1 MDITRRGFLKGAI
14 GLAGAGMTGALT
26 VPALKS
32 LLPPP
37 ITRCNKDEAHDTLTF
52 KSEQGKW
59 YENKA
64 NQIAKA
70 EDFENLWDVAIVNW
84 GPAEL
89 EKELGNCEIQ
99 LAPAKVPMES
109 GMEELGVSVDGG
121 NAIMMAYHTYKCPH
135 LCCKPVFT
143 DEGKSTISGKD
154 FENMFL
160 CPCHLSLFD
169 PISII
174 ENIDEQGRKVMA
186 AELLEG
192 PAPYGLPVV
201 PVAEKDGG
209 LVGLTTHLDW
219 LKYCGQG

>member
-37 ITRCNKDEAHDTLTF
+37 VTRCNEDDAHETLTY
-52 KSEQGKW
+52 KGESGKW
-59 YENKA
+59 YESMNGDV
-64 NQIAKA
+64 AKK
-70 EDFENLWDVAIVNW
+70 EDFKPWDVAIVDW
-84 GPAEL
+84 GPKVL
-89 EKELGNCEIQ
+89 EEELGACEIQ
-99 LAPAKVPMES
+99 LALVKVPTEN
-109 GMEELGVSVDGG
+109 GMTGLGVEDDGG
-121 NAIMMAYHTYKCPH
+121 NSTMMAYHTYKCPH

-143 DEGKSTISGKD
+143 PEGTSAISGGD
-154 FENMFL
+154 YENMFL

-169 PISII
+169 PMSIN
-174 ENIDEQGRKVMA
+174 EETDELGRKVMA

-201 PVAEKDGG
+201 PIAEKDGG
-209 LVGLTTHLDW
+209 LIGLTTHLEW

>member
-1 MDITRRGFLKGAI
+1 MDITRRDFLKGAI

-37 ITRCNKDEAHDTLTF
+37 VTRCNEDDAHETLTY
-52 KSEQGKW
+52 KGTSGKW
-59 YENKA
+59 YESKDGEV
-64 NQIAKA
+64 AKK
-70 EDFENLWDVAIVNW
+70 EDFKLWDAALVNW
-84 GPAEL
+84 GPKGL
-89 EKELGNCEIQ
+89 EEELGACEIQ
-99 LAPAKVPMES
+99 LALVKVPTEDSMK
-109 GMEELGVSVDGG
+109 ELGVEDEGG
-121 NAIMMAYHTYKCPH
+121 NSTMMAYHTYKCPH

-143 DEGKSTISGKD
+143 PEGTSAISGAD
-154 FENMFL
+154 YENMFL

-169 PISII
+169 PVSVN
-174 ENIDEQGRKVMA
+174 EETDELGRKVMT

-201 PVAEKDGG
+201 PIAEKDGG
-209 LVGLTTHLDW
+209 LIGLTTQLEW

>member
-1 MDITRRGFLKGAI
+1 MDITRRDFLKGAI

-37 ITRCNKDEAHDTLTF
+37 VTRCNEDDAHETLTY
-52 KSEQGKW
+52 KGTSGKW
-59 YENKA
+59 YESKDGEV
-64 NQIAKA
+64 AKK
-70 EDFENLWDVAIVNW
+70 EDFKLWDAALVNW
-84 GPAEL
+84 GPKGL
-89 EKELGNCEIQ
+89 EEELGACEIQ
-99 LAPAKVPMES
+99 LALVKVPTEDSMK
-109 GMEELGVSVDGG
+109 ELGVEDEGG
-121 NAIMMAYHTYKCPH
+121 NSTMMAYHTYKCPH

-143 DEGKSTISGKD
+143 SEGTSAISGAD
-154 FENMFL
+154 YENMFL

-169 PISII
+169 PVSVN
-174 ENIDEQGRKVMA
+174 EETDELGRKVMT

-201 PVAEKDGG
+201 PIAEKDGG
-209 LVGLTTHLDW
+209 LIGLTTHIEW

>member
-37 ITRCNKDEAHDTLTF
+37 VTRCNEDDAHETLTY
-52 KSEQGKW
+52 KGESGKW
-59 YENKA
+59 YESMDGDV
-64 NQIAKA
+64 AKK
-70 EDFENLWDVAIVNW
+70 EDFKLWDVAIVDW
-84 GPAEL
+84 GPKVL
-89 EKELGNCEIQ
+89 EEELGACEIQ
-99 LAPAKVPMES
+99 LALVKVPTEN
-109 GMEELGVSVDGG
+109 GMADLGVEDDGG
-121 NAIMMAYHTYKCPH
+121 NSTMMAYHTYKCPH

-143 DEGKSTISGKD
+143 SEGTSAISGGD
-154 FENMFL
+154 YENMFL

-169 PISII
+169 PMSIN
-174 ENIDEQGRKVMA
+174 EETDELGRKVMA

-201 PVAEKDGG
+201 PISEKDGG
-209 LVGLTTHLDW
+209 LIGLTTHLEW

>member
-37 ITRCNKDEAHDTLTF
+37 ITRCNKDEAHDTLTY
-52 KSEQGKW
+52 KKEDGKW

-64 NQIAKA
+64 NDIAKI
-70 EDFENLWDVAIVNW
+70 EDFKNIWDVAIVNW
-84 GPAEL
+84 APTEL
-89 EKELGNCEIQ
+89 EEELGNCEIQ
-99 LAPAKVPMES
+99 LALAKVPMES
-109 GMEELGVSVDGG
+109 GMEGLGVSVDGG

-174 ENIDEQGRKVMA
+174 ENIDEQGRTVMA

>member
-14 GLAGAGMTGALT
+14 GLAGAGITGALT

-37 ITRCNKDEAHDTLTF
+37 VTRCNEDDAHETLTY
-52 KSEQGKW
+52 KGESGKW
-59 YENKA
+59 YESMNGDV
-64 NQIAKA
+64 AKK
-70 EDFENLWDVAIVNW
+70 EDFKLWDVAIVNW
-84 GPAEL
+84 GPKEL
-89 EKELGNCEIQ
+89 EEELGSCEIQ
-99 LAPAKVPMES
+99 LALIKVPTENS
-109 GMEELGVSVDGG
+109 MEELGVSDDGG
-121 NAIMMAYHTYKCPH
+121 NSTMMAYHTYKCPH

-143 DEGKSTISGKD
+143 PEGTSTISGGD
-154 FENMFL
+154 YENMFL

-169 PISII
+169 PISIS
-174 ENIDEQGRKVMA
+174 EETDELGRKVMA

-201 PVAEKDGG
+201 PIAEKDGG
-209 LVGLTTHLDW
+209 LIGLTTHLDW

>member
-1 MDITRRGFLKGAI
+1 
-14 GLAGAGMTGALT
+14 
-26 VPALKS
+26 
-32 LLPPP
+32 
-37 ITRCNKDEAHDTLTF
+37 
-52 KSEQGKW
+52 
-59 YENKA
+59 
-64 NQIAKA
+64 
-70 EDFENLWDVAIVNW
+70 
-84 GPAEL
+84 
-89 EKELGNCEIQ
+89 
-99 LAPAKVPMES
+99 
-109 GMEELGVSVDGG
+109 MEELGVSVDGG

-154 FENMFL
+154 YENMFL

>member
-26 VPALKS
+26 VPALTS

-37 ITRCNKDEAHDTLTF
+37 ITRCDKDEAHETLTY
-52 KSEQGKW
+52 KKEEGKW

-64 NQIAKA
+64 NDIAKI
-70 EDFENLWDVAIVNW
+70 EDFKNIWDVAIVNW
-84 GPAEL
+84 APTEL
-89 EKELGNCEIQ
+89 EEELGNCEIQ
-99 LAPAKVPMES
+99 LALAKVPMES

-174 ENIDEQGRKVMA
+174 ENIVE
-186 AELLEG
+186 
-192 PAPYGLPVV
+192 
-201 PVAEKDGG
+201 
-209 LVGLTTHLDW
+209 
-219 LKYCGQG
+219 

>member
-1 MDITRRGFLKGAI
+1 MNITRRGFLQGAI

-37 ITRCNKDEAHDTLTF
+37 VTRCNKDDAHETLTF
-52 KSEQGKW
+52 KAEAGKW
-59 YENKA
+59 YENKG
-64 NQIAKA
+64 NNVAKVS
-70 EDFENLWDVAIVNW
+70 DFENLWDVAIVNW
-84 GPAEL
+84 GPSDL
-89 EKELGNCEIQ
+89 EEELGVCEIQ
-99 LAPAKVPMES
+99 LALARVPTEE
-109 GMEELGVSVDGG
+109 GMEGLGVSVDDG
-121 NAIMMAYHTYKCPH
+121 NSMMMAYHTYKCPH
-135 LCCKPVFT
+135 LCCKPVYT
-143 DEGKSTISGKD
+143 DAGTSTISGKE

-174 ENIDEQGRKVMA
+174 KNIDEQGREVMA

-201 PVAEKDGG
+201 PVAEKNGE
-209 LVGLTTHLDW
+209 LIGLTTSIEW

>member
-1 MDITRRGFLKGAI
+1 MEITRRGFLKGAI

-37 ITRCNKDEAHDTLTF
+37 VTRCNEDDAHETLTY
-52 KSEQGKW
+52 KGTSGKW
-59 YENKA
+59 YESKDGEV
-64 NQIAKA
+64 AKK
-70 EDFENLWDVAIVNW
+70 EDFKLWDAALVNW
-84 GPAEL
+84 GPKGL
-89 EKELGNCEIQ
+89 EEELGACEIQ
-99 LAPAKVPMES
+99 LALVKVPTEDSMK
-109 GMEELGVSVDGG
+109 ELGVEDEGG
-121 NAIMMAYHTYKCPH
+121 NSTMMAYHTYKCPH

-143 DEGKSTISGKD
+143 PEGTSAISGAD
-154 FENMFL
+154 YENMFL

-169 PISII
+169 PVSVN
-174 ENIDEQGRKVMA
+174 EETDELGRKVMT

-201 PVAEKDGG
+201 PIAEKDGG
-209 LVGLTTHLDW
+209 LIGLTTQLEW

>member
-14 GLAGAGMTGALT
+14 GLAGAGITGALT

-37 ITRCNKDEAHDTLTF
+37 VTRCNEDDAHETLTY
-52 KSEQGKW
+52 KGESGKW
-59 YENKA
+59 YESMNGDV
-64 NQIAKA
+64 AKK
-70 EDFENLWDVAIVNW
+70 EDFKLWDVAIVNW
-84 GPAEL
+84 GPKEL
-89 EKELGNCEIQ
+89 EEELGSCEIQ
-99 LAPAKVPMES
+99 LALVKVPTENS
-109 GMEELGVSVDGG
+109 MEELGVSDDGG
-121 NAIMMAYHTYKCPH
+121 NSTMMAYHTYKCPH

-143 DEGKSTISGKD
+143 PEGTSTISGGD
-154 FENMFL
+154 YENMFL

-169 PISII
+169 PISIS
-174 ENIDEQGRKVMA
+174 EETDELGRKVMA

-201 PVAEKDGG
+201 PIAEKDGG
-209 LVGLTTHLDW
+209 LIGLTTHLDW

>member
-1 MDITRRGFLKGAI
+1 MDITRRDFLKGAI

-37 ITRCNKDEAHDTLTF
+37 VTRCNEDDAHETLTY
-52 KSEQGKW
+52 KGTSGKW
-59 YENKA
+59 YESKDGEV
-64 NQIAKA
+64 AKK
-70 EDFENLWDVAIVNW
+70 EDFKLWDAALVNW
-84 GPAEL
+84 GPKGL
-89 EKELGNCEIQ
+89 EEELGACEIQ
-99 LAPAKVPMES
+99 LALVKVPTEDSMK
-109 GMEELGVSVDGG
+109 ELGVEDDGG
-121 NAIMMAYHTYKCPH
+121 NSTMMAYHTYKCPH

-143 DEGKSTISGKD
+143 PEGTSAISGSD
-154 FENMFL
+154 YENMFL

-169 PISII
+169 PVSVN
-174 ENIDEQGRKVMA
+174 EETDELGRKVMT

-201 PVAEKDGG
+201 PIAEKDGG
-209 LVGLTTHLDW
+209 LIGLTTHLEW

>member
-37 ITRCNKDEAHDTLTF
+37 VTRCNEDDAHETLTY
-52 KSEQGKW
+52 KGESGKW
-59 YENKA
+59 YESMDGNV
-64 NQIAKA
+64 AKKG
-70 EDFENLWDVAIVNW
+70 DFKLWDVAIVDW
-84 GPAEL
+84 GPKVL
-89 EKELGNCEIQ
+89 EEELGACEIQ
-99 LAPAKVPMES
+99 LALVKVPTEN
-109 GMEELGVSVDGG
+109 GMADLGVEDDGG
-121 NAIMMAYHTYKCPH
+121 NSTMMAYHTYKCPH

-143 DEGKSTISGKD
+143 SEGTSAISGGD
-154 FENMFL
+154 YENMFL

-169 PISII
+169 PMSIN
-174 ENIDEQGRKVMA
+174 EETDELGRKVMA

-201 PVAEKDGG
+201 PISEKDGG
-209 LVGLTTHLDW
+209 LIGLTTHLEW

>member
-37 ITRCNKDEAHDTLTF
+37 VTRCNEDDAHETLTY
-52 KSEQGKW
+52 KGESGKW
-59 YENKA
+59 YESMDGDV
-64 NQIAKA
+64 AKKG
-70 EDFENLWDVAIVNW
+70 DFKLWDVAIVDW
-84 GPAEL
+84 GPKVL
-89 EKELGNCEIQ
+89 EEELGACEIQ
-99 LAPAKVPMES
+99 LALVKVPTEN
-109 GMEELGVSVDGG
+109 GMADLGVEDDGG
-121 NAIMMAYHTYKCPH
+121 NSTMMAYHTYKCPH

-143 DEGKSTISGKD
+143 SEGTSAISGGD
-154 FENMFL
+154 YENMFL

-169 PISII
+169 PMSIN
-174 ENIDEQGRKVMA
+174 EETDELGRKVMA

-201 PVAEKDGG
+201 PISEKDGG
-209 LVGLTTHLDW
+209 LIGLTTHLEW

>member
-1 MDITRRGFLKGAI
+1 MDITRRDFLKGAI

-37 ITRCNKDEAHDTLTF
+37 VTRCNEDDAHETLTY
-52 KSEQGKW
+52 KGTSGKW
-59 YENKA
+59 YESKDGEV
-64 NQIAKA
+64 AKK
-70 EDFENLWDVAIVNW
+70 EDFKLWDAALVNW
-84 GPAEL
+84 GPNGL
-89 EKELGNCEIQ
+89 EEELGACEIQ
-99 LAPAKVPMES
+99 LALVKVPTEDSMK
-109 GMEELGVSVDGG
+109 ELGVEDEGG
-121 NAIMMAYHTYKCPH
+121 NSTMMAYHTYKCPH

-143 DEGKSTISGKD
+143 PEGTSAISGAD
-154 FENMFL
+154 YENMFL

-169 PISII
+169 PVSVN
-174 ENIDEQGRKVMA
+174 EETDELGRKVMT

-201 PVAEKDGG
+201 PIAEKDGG
-209 LVGLTTHLDW
+209 LIGLTTQLEW

>member
-1 MDITRRGFLKGAI
+1 M
-14 GLAGAGMTGALT
+14 
-26 VPALKS
+26 V
-32 LLPPP
+32 
-37 ITRCNKDEAHDTLTF
+37 
-52 KSEQGKW
+52 QVV
-59 YENKA
+59 
-64 NQIAKA
+64 
-70 EDFENLWDVAIVNW
+70 FENLWDVAIVNW
-84 GPAEL
+84 GPKEL
-89 EKELGNCEIQ
+89 EEELGNCEIQ
-99 LAPAKVPMES
+99 LALAKVPMES

>member
-1 MDITRRGFLKGAI
+1 MNITRRGFLQGAI

-37 ITRCNKDEAHDTLTF
+37 VTRCNKDDAHDTLTF
-52 KSEQGKW
+52 KAEEGKW
-59 YENKA
+59 YESKGNEV
-64 NQIAKA
+64 AKI
-70 EDFENLWDVAIVNW
+70 EDFKNLWDVAIVNW
-84 GPAEL
+84 APAEL
-89 EKELGNCEIQ
+89 EEELGSCEIQ
-99 LAPAKVPMES
+99 LALVKVPMES
-109 GMEELGVSVDGG
+109 GMEDLGVSTDGG
-121 NAIMMAYHTYKCPH
+121 NSMMMAYHTYKCPH

-154 FENMFL
+154 YENMFL

-174 ENIDEQGRKVMA
+174 KNIDEQGREVMA

-201 PVAEKDGG
+201 PIAVKDGG